1 MCIANLWNKR
11 SRTLPHIAVRNSPW
25 TLRHSFRVSYARRNF
40 SSAFWVPAPAWP
52 CVGIGGFDQR
62 YAGKQRCGVQHLET
76 NEDNEKCCLT
86 FPPTKQLQNQRRV
99 NPPLITTKRPHL
111 LRWNSDICRPS
122 KDHPVVGGDLR
133 TRGSKTIAFPTWLGI
148 VHSIHLCHLW
158 KGLCFLH
165 CILSSCLLNLPDHR
179 LIGNIPTFSSKVLRA
194 QTQFCEVRRPNSLA
208 CGSTGSLA
216 H

>member
-1 MCIANLWNKR
+1 M
-11 SRTLPHIAVRNSPW
+11 
-25 TLRHSFRVSYARRNF
+25 
-40 SSAFWVPAPAWP
+40 
-52 CVGIGGFDQR
+52 
-62 YAGKQRCGVQHLET
+62 
-76 NEDNEKCCLT
+76 
-86 FPPTKQLQNQRRV
+86 
-99 NPPLITTKRPHL
+99 
-111 LRWNSDICRPS
+111 
-122 KDHPVVGGDLR
+122 GGDLR

-216 H
+216 HFRSRSNANSDASRRSVNMFFLQWLKPLHGKVPGSHSFLESRYQIKTLLGP